1 MVIVAGHI
9 EVTPIE
15 REAYLLGCTEVVD
28 QARSAPGC
36 LDFSLAADLVDPSR
50 INIYERWDSQE
61 AVEAFRGGGPSA
73 EQTAAIVS
81 ASVAEY
87 RVTDA
92 RLLTH

>member
-9 EVTPIE
+9 EVSPIE
-15 REAYLLGCTEVVD
+15 REAYLLGCTEIVD
-28 QARSAPGC
+28 QARNAPGC

-61 AVEAFRGGGPSA
+61 AVEDFRGGGPSA

-92 RLLTH
+92 RLITS